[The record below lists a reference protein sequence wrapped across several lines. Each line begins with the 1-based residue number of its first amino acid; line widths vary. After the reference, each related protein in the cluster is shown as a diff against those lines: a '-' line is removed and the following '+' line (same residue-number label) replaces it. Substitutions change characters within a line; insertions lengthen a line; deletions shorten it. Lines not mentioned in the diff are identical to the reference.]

1 MPFRSLDIAMTPTM
15 LTNLLIM
22 SGSIYVVYQLFRWSR
37 LSTHSLWRWFMID
50 TIRQN
55 FRSSMRDL
63 DPHGDTEFLSLG
75 MEYSKFKFQIQA
87 LSMLSILKQQSVI
100 APFFGIIVHHVR
112 MQLRLYDTRQRIHTY
127 ISIKVT
133 KSRHYERHMNASL
146 FRLVYRTFQSQ
157 LDVIHQCTKSNLDGQ
172 RPREFEGDHQSESL
186 QPVATVAKK
195 PSIMHAHAGVLQS
208 IYGEKGN
215 VIFQVQI
222 RIQARVSTVPKTIA
236 LIRVP

>member
-1 MPFRSLDIAMTPTM
+1 MRQNFRSLQR
-15 LTNLLIM
+15 LQ
-22 SGSIYVVYQLFRWSR
+22 IY
-37 LSTHSLWRWFMID
+37 H
-50 TIRQN
+50 

-63 DPHGDTEFLSLG
+63 DPHSDTEFLSLG

-100 APFFGIIVHHVR
+100 DPFFGIIVHHVR

-133 KSRHYERHMNASL
+133 KSRHYERHINASL

-208 IYGEKGN
+208 IYREKGN